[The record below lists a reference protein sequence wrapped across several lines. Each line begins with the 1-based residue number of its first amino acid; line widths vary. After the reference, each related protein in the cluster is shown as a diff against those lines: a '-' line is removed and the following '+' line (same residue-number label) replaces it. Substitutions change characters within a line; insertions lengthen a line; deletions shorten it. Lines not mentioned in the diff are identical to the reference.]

1 MTTYKRRKNRKMR
14 GSHTHGWGS
23 KKKHRGA
30 GSRGGRGMAGTG
42 KRGDAKKPSIWKNT
56 EYFGKHGFTRP
67 KKIVIKIK
75 AINLRT
81 IEQKLESLLSKKM
94 IEKKN
99 DSYVIDL
106 KKLGFNKLLSTGK
119 ITKKFIIKCEYAS
132 KKAIDKI
139 KKSGGNI
146 SLEEK
151 KVKEKPKQEVKKKHE
166 KEIKEEPEK
175 SSEIK
180 EEVEIKKENSK
191 TEEIKEKPI
200 AEKAEKVEEKPK
212 EQKES
217 IAQKTEKAETKEETK
232 KEVKK

>member
-42 KRGDAKKPSIWKNT
+42 KRGDAKKPCIWKDT
-56 EYFGKHGFTRP
+56 KYFGKYGFTRP

-81 IEQKLESLLSKKM
+81 IEQKLESFLSRKL

-99 DSYVIDL
+99 DSYVVDL
-106 KKLGFNKLLSTGK
+106 KKLGFNKLLSTGR

-132 KKAIDKI
+132 RKAIDKI
-139 KKSGGNI
+139 KKSGGSI

-151 KVKEKPKQEVKKKHE
+151 KVKEKPKQEKPVAETIEKVEKKSKE
-166 KEIKEEPEK
+166 KEPI
-175 SSEIK
+175 
-180 EEVEIKKENSK
+180 VE
-191 TEEIKEKPI
+191 T
-200 AEKAEKVEEKPK
+200 AEKVEEKPV
-212 EQKES
+212 
-217 IAQKTEKAETKEETK
+217 AQKAEKAETKQEETK
-232 KEVKK
+232 KEIKK